1 MEKRKPDSNRLQG
14 KNQIKSTS
22 INGCIDFTIQNV
34 GTEKIY
40 FGFIKN
46 SEPDIPLNPNEQSTW
61 PLYRPCEEW
70 EGELFV
76 KFGTVGSV
84 ALILK
89 TV

>member
-1 MEKRKPDSNRLQG
+1 MEKRKPDSSRLQG
-14 KNQIKSTS
+14 KNEVKATS

-34 GTEKIY
+34 GVEKIY

-46 SEPDIPLNPNEQSTW
+46 VDPDIPLNPNEQSTW
-61 PLYRPCEEW
+61 PLYRPDEEW
-70 EGELFV
+70 EGELYV
-76 KFGTVGSV
+76 RFGVNGSV